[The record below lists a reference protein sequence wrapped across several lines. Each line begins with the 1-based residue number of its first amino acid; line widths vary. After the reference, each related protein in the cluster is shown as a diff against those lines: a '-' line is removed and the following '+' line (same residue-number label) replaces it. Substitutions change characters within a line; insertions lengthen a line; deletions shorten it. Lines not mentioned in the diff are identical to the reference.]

1 MGGPEAGAPSRG
13 RQTWGVRGM
22 KSRPSSP
29 PPGRV
34 PSKLCSRRASVSAAA
49 LPRVLGPRTL
59 PAGRNPGRQDLW
71 RLAPV
76 PPVPPSR
83 SQAWV
88 CRGLPGG
95 RAARALRSV
104 HRVPERRGP
113 RCRPPPA
120 QARAVR
126 GYALAPV
133 ICDPPVGGGA
143 RALPSIPAP
152 RRVPASVRLSAP
164 GPCEVDQTGH
174 GTDAL
179 QKRGSSPCERVC
191 VCVCV
196 CVHVPMYVHSFT
208 HVLTYV
214 PPYACVCSPIFI
226 QMLCL
231 YVPL

>member
-133 ICDPPVGGGA
+133 ICDPPWEVARGPSPPSPHRGGSL
-143 RALPSIPAP
+143 RLSVCP
-152 RRVPASVRLSAP
+152 SVRAGALRG
-164 GPCEVDQTGH
+164 GPNWPRHRRPSEAGIV
-174 GTDAL
+174 
-179 QKRGSSPCERVC
+179 S
-191 VCVCV
+191 
-196 CVHVPMYVHSFT
+196 M
-208 HVLTYV
+208 
-214 PPYACVCSPIFI
+214 
-226 QMLCL
+226 
-231 YVPL
+231 